1 MSREKIIYIRMPAQL
16 RAILASMAKKNY
28 RSISDEI
35 NYCLDT
41 FLNRTNDGNTKPDL
55 PGTATK
61 ISA

>member
-1 MSREKIIYIRMPAQL
+1 MPRGKIIYVRMPAQL
-16 RAILASMAKKNY
+16 HSALASLAKKNY